1 MIHGDEDTLLN
12 SIKPAT
18 PLQRV
23 LIDCFVLNLSQCVF
37 LTAVGNMELN
47 SQQPDLTNCEF
58 LININAH
65 INASSHLFFL
75 NVLKFLSSPS
85 FTFFFLTLKW

>member
-1 MIHGDEDTLLN
+1 MIRGDEDTLLN

-23 LIDCFVLNLSQCVF
+23 LIDCFVLSLSQCVF
-37 LTAVGNMELN
+37 LTAVGNMELH

-58 LININAH
+58 LIKVNAP
-65 INASSHLFFL
+65 INASSRLF
-75 NVLKFLSSPS
+75 LKMF
-85 FTFFFLTLKW
+85 